1 MTAPPRNDHAPDL
14 FPAANAGLSFPLVD
28 TMTELEF
35 APVPVGIHII
45 RNRGAPQTD
54 CGRKNFADRLMK
66 CRKLRLRKV
75 GSDARGMNSR
85 AK

>member
-1 MTAPPRNDHAPDL
+1 MAAPARNDHAPDL

-45 RNRGAPQTD
+45 GNRGAAQTD
-54 CGRKNFADRLMK
+54 CGRKNFADRLVK
-66 CRKLRLRKV
+66 SRKLRLRKV

-85 AK
+85 AE

>member
-1 MTAPPRNDHAPDL
+1 M
-14 FPAANAGLSFPLVD
+14 VD

-54 CGRKNFADRLMK
+54 CGCKNFTDRLMERRWLSK
-66 CRKLRLRKV
+66 PNAALISLV
-75 GSDARGMNSR
+75 
-85 AK
+85 